1 MSIILTLII
10 FTLIVVIHEFGHFIV
25 AKKCN
30 VLVEEFSVGMGP
42 KLLGKKVGETE
53 YTLRILPLGG
63 FCRMA
68 DEKPE
73 NTERIGFN
81 DASVLQRIVICITGP
96 LMNFVLA
103 FVIMIIMSMCTG
115 ISTTNI
121 VDIIEGSG
129 AANANMQIGDKI
141 IEYDGH
147 SIHTRD
153 ELEFYKDE
161 TKGSSVDIVVLR
173 NNEKIKTKLTPIFDS
188 ETNRYLIGIS
198 LDYKAP
204 LFNMT
209 NADFSQVEKA
219 SIAEYISDGFW
230 SSAALVK
237 LTVLG
242 FIKMITAQITVQELS
257 GPIGVTAVVDDM
269 YQAAAPAGINIVIL
283 QLIYLMAL
291 LSANLGVIN
300 LLPLPAIDGG
310 KILIYLI
317 ELISGYRM
325 PKEKEAYIHFI
336 GFVLLIGLGVY
347 IAYNDILKLL

>member
-1 MSIILTLII
+1 MTCLKLINGQESILNPYRGDILSIIITLVI
-10 FTLIVVIHEFGHFIV
+10 FTFIVVIHEFGHFFV

-30 VLVEEFSVGMGP
+30 VLVEEFAVGMGP
-42 KLLGKKVGETE
+42 KLLGKRIGETE

-73 NTERIGFN
+73 NSERIGFN
-81 DASVLQRIVICITGP
+81 DATVLQRIAICVTGP

-103 FVIMIIMSMCTG
+103 FIIMTIMSMCTG
-115 ISTTNI
+115 IATTNV
-121 VDIIEGSG
+121 VDVIEGSG
-129 AANANMQIGDKI
+129 ADNAGIQTGDRI
-141 IEYDGH
+141 VEFDGH
-147 SIHTRD
+147 SIHTKD

-161 TKGSSVDIVVLR
+161 SKSKAIDIVVNR
-173 NNEKIKTKLTPIFDS
+173 NGEKIKTSLVPMFDE
-188 ETNRYLIGIS
+188 ETHRYLLGVS
-198 LDYKAP
+198 LDYKSP
-204 LFNMT
+204 LLNMT
-209 NADFSQVEKA
+209 NTDFSQIQKA
-219 SIAEYISDGFW
+219 KFIEYISDGFW

-242 FIKMITAQITVQELS
+242 FVKMVTAQINVQELS

-269 YQAAAPAGINIVIL
+269 YEAAAPAGINIVIL

-310 KILIYLI
+310 KIDRK
-317 ELISGYRM
+317 S
-325 PKEKEAYIHFI
+325 
-336 GFVLLIGLGVY
+336 VV
-347 IAYNDILKLL
+347 

>member
-30 VLVEEFSVGMGP
+30 VLVEEFAVGMGP
-42 KLLGKKVGETE
+42 KLLGKRFGETE

-63 FCRMA
+63 FCRMS

-73 NTERIGFN
+73 DSNRIGFN
-81 DASVLQRIVICITGP
+81 DASVVQRIAICITGP
-96 LMNFVLA
+96 LMNFLMA
-103 FVIMIIMSMCTG
+103 FAIMIIMSICTG
-115 ISTTNI
+115 IATTTVTDVI
-121 VDIIEGSG
+121 KGSG
-129 AANANMQIGDKI
+129 ADNAGIQTGDKI
-141 IEYDGH
+141 IEFNGH
-147 SIHTRD
+147 SIHTKD

-161 TKGSSVDIVVLR
+161 TKSQAIDIVVKR
-173 NNEKIKTKLTPIFDS
+173 NGERVKAQLIPKFNE
-188 ETNRYLIGIS
+188 EAQRYLLGVS

-209 NADFSQVEKA
+209 NGDFSQIEKG
-219 SIAEYISDGFW
+219 SFAEYISDGFW
-230 SSAALVK
+230 SSASLVK
-237 LTVLG
+237 LTIMG
-242 FIKMITAQITVQELS
+242 FMKMITAQINVQELS

-269 YQAAAPAGINIVIL
+269 YEAAAPAGINIVIL
-283 QLIYLMAL
+283 QLLYLMAL

-310 KILIYLI
+310 KILIYII
-317 ELISGYRM
+317 ELIFGYRM
-325 PKEKEAYIHFI
+325 SKEKEAYIHFI
-336 GFVLLIGLGVY
+336 GFVLIMGLGIY